1 MGCTGFNLTERI
13 NVRIH
18 SNKYEKQII
27 STVVDKIGKSRTRNT
42 THFTD
47 FPKKTGELRIS
58 RVFITGIL
66 DVENILMWSKVF
78 LRMWMSCSVT
88 EDYV

>member
-47 FPKKTGELRIS
+47 FQKRLG
-58 RVFITGIL
+58 
-66 DVENILMWSKVF
+66 N
-78 LRMWMSCSVT
+78 
-88 EDYV
+88 